1 MTALTPPQTAA
12 AQPDGTTNSPARW
25 LRWILGA
32 QVALGFGVF
41 ALDGARVL
49 TLPGTGSDAP
59 DLTQPVSPGDQ
70 TRRFS
75 PRRLPPGIGP
85 MDPPARRGGD
95 MPGRLRIEAATID
108 DRPALVLTGG
118 IEVNDAVRVAE
129 WLAAAD
135 DPPALVLL
143 DSPGGSVRDAV
154 AIGQAIRDAGAD
166 TVMEPGAICL
176 SACPYML
183 AGGVT
188 RTVPEGASVG
198 VHQHYFGHATALP
211 LFLAVEDIQR
221 GQGEVMDHLIAMD
234 VDPALMRHALA
245 TPPDAIYL
253 LTPEELARY
262 RLTTPSDD

>member
-1 MTALTPPQTAA
+1 MTALATP
-12 AQPDGTTNSPARW
+12 QPRTGPARW

-32 QVALGFGVF
+32 QVALGVGVF

-49 TLPGTGSDAP
+49 SLPGPSTNAP

-70 TRRFS
+70 TRRFR
-75 PRRLPPGIGP
+75 PGRLPPGVGP

-95 MPGRLRIEAATID
+95 MPDRLRIEAATVD
-108 DRPALVLTGG
+108 DRPTLVLTGA
-118 IEVNDAVRVAE
+118 IEVNDAMRVAD
-129 WLAAAD
+129 WLTASAN
-135 DPPALVLL
+135 PPAVVLL
-143 DSPGGSVRDAV
+143 DSPGGSVRDAI
-154 AIGQAIRDAGAD
+154 AIGAALRNAGAE
-166 TVMEPGAICL
+166 TAMEPGAICL

-183 AGGVT
+183 AGGVV
-188 RTVPEGASVG
+188 RTVPDGASVG

-211 LFLAVEDIQR
+211 LFLAVADIQR

-253 LTPEELARY
+253 LTPDELAHY
-262 RLTTPSDD
+262 RLTTAGDG